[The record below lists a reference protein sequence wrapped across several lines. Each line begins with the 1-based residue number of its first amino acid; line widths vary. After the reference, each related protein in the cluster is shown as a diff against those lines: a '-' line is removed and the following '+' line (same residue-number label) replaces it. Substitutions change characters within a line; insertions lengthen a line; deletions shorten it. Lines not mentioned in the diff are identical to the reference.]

1 MKMEFDIQD
10 RYKQLKVI
18 IQNHTLNDEVQNIME
33 RLKSKQQMK
42 SLLGYEHEKTII
54 MKPEDIYLFY
64 AGQGK
69 VMAVLHEKEY
79 QMKDKLYRLEESLAN
94 DGFVRI
100 SKSAIVNLNH
110 IANIEATFDG
120 SLVVTMKNKAHEIIS
135 RRCVKKVKEA
145 LGL

>member
-1 MKMEFDIQD
+1 
-10 RYKQLKVI
+10 
-18 IQNHTLNDEVQNIME
+18 
-33 RLKSKQQMK
+33 
-42 SLLGYEHEKTII
+42 
-54 MKPEDIYLFY
+54 MKPEDVYLFY

-79 QMKDKLYRLEESLAN
+79 QMKDKLYRLEESLAH

-120 SLVVTMKNKAHEIIS
+120 SLVVTMKNKTQEIIS
-135 RRCVKKVKEA
+135 RRCVKKVKDA